1 MSDLTVNTRN
11 IHLEIETNNLKN
23 SKPEERFNYIV
34 EIQKLVAQ
42 ILTELGRISAH
53 DHESIE
59 KMKNKF
65 MDASIKNANLQ
76 TDLGKA
82 NKYIGIASFALMSVR
97 LFLPNADDKEII
109 NIISNQAPNLA
120 GMYTSGIQSRMQET
134 SAESQLE
141 LEKYR
146 TKTAAK
152 QSDGNAKQ
160 DVFALLQA
168 VAENQKSASRAGG

>member
-11 IHLEIETNNLKN
+11 IHIEIETDLKN
-23 SKPEERFNYIV
+23 KKPEERFNYIV

-42 ILTELGRISAH
+42 ILAELGRISAH

-160 DVFALLQA
+160 DVLALLQA

>member
-1 MSDLTVNTRN
+1 MSNLTVNRKT
-11 IHLEIETNNLKN
+11 IQIDVSPDLKN
-23 SKPEERFNYIV
+23 KSPEERFNYIV

-42 ILTELGRISAH
+42 ILTELGRISAN

-59 KMKNKF
+59 KMKHKF
-65 MDASIKNANLQ
+65 MDASLKNARLQ
-76 TDLGKA
+76 GELGKV
-82 NKYIGIASFALMSVR
+82 NRNIGIAAFGVMCIR
-97 LFLPNADDKEII
+97 LFMPNPDDKEII
-109 NIISNQAPNLA
+109 QIISQQSTNL
-120 GMYTSGIQSRMQET
+120 GSMYTSGYQAQMNEA

-160 DVFALLQA
+160 EYLSLLQS
-168 VAENQKSASRAGG
+168 VGQNQTSASRAGG

>member
-1 MSDLTVNTRN
+1 MTKVSVDNRTVHVNVVVD
-11 IHLEIETNNLKN
+11 
-23 SKPEERFNYIV
+23 SKQKEGEERFNYIV

-42 ILTELGRISAH
+42 ILTELGRISSH

-59 KMKNKF
+59 RMKNKF
-65 MDASIKNANLQ
+65 MDSTLKHAKLQ
-76 TDLGKA
+76 TDYGRV
-82 NKYIGIASFALMSVR
+82 NRNMSIASFAVICVR
-97 LFLPNADDKEII
+97 LFMPNADDKEIVQLL
-109 NIISNQAPNLA
+109 SGQLPTLG
-120 GMYTSGIQSRMQET
+120 GMYTTGLKSQMDEC

-160 DVFALLQA
+160 DYMSLLQS
-168 VAENQKSASRAGG
+168 VGENQKSASRAGGG

>member
-1 MSDLTVNTRN
+1 MSNLTVNTKTV
-11 IHLEIETNNLKN
+11 HLEVIADRKNET
-23 SKPEERFNYIV
+23 PESRFNYIT

-65 MDASIKNANLQ
+65 MNASLKNANLQ
-76 TDLGKA
+76 SDLGIV
-82 NKYIGIASFALMSVR
+82 NRNIGIASFAVICARVFM
-97 LFLPNADDKEII
+97 PNVDDKEIVSL
-109 NIISNQAPNLA
+109 ISNQTANLG
-120 GMYTSGIQSRMQET
+120 GMYTAGLQSQMSET

-160 DVFALLQA
+160 DYLSLLQS
-168 VAENQKSASRAGG
+168 VGENQKSASRAGG

>member
-1 MSDLTVNTRN
+1 MADVT
-11 IHLEIETNNLKN
+11 IHNRGVEIGLSVDLKN
-23 SKPEERFNYIV
+23 KEGENRFNYIV

-42 ILTELGRISAH
+42 ILTELGRISAN

-65 MDASIKNANLQ
+65 MDATLKHAGLQ
-76 TDLGKA
+76 TDYGRV
-82 NKYIGIASFALMSVR
+82 NRNMSIASFAVFSVR
-97 LFLPNADDKEII
+97 LFLPNIDDRELVQIL
-109 NIISNQAPNLA
+109 SNQLPSLG
-120 GMYTSGIQSRMQET
+120 GMYTSGLQSQMHKAN
-134 SAESQLE
+134 AEGQLE

-160 DVFALLQA
+160 DYLSLLQS
-168 VAENQKSASRAGG
+168 VGENLKSASRANG